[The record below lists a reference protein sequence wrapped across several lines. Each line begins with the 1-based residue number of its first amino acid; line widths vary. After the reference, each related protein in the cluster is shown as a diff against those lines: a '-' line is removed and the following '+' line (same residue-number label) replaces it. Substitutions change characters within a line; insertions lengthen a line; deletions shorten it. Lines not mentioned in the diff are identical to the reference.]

1 MRNGFKERLEKPK
14 LDFEIKWME
23 HFHVLPNLFK
33 EIYEVYD
40 GTSSNIKEQVF
51 WDFLPGY
58 KLMQEDEIII
68 HMQ

>member
-33 EIYEVYD
+33 EIYEVCD
-40 GTSSNIKEQVF
+40 GTSPNIKEQVF